1 MFQREILA
9 QPIVVTPVMAA
20 ARWPAQPDACRCGA
34 VTTPSDDRSPIA
46 TAYQWASRIIVVA
59 LEMVLPGMAGLWLD
73 KQIGTVVLFM
83 LIGFALGCTSAVI
96 HLVQMTRADAV
107 RKSKD

>member
-1 MFQREILA
+1 
-9 QPIVVTPVMAA
+9 MAA
-20 ARWPAQPDACRCGA
+20 ARWLVENRMSWSCGA
-34 VTTPSDDRSPIA
+34 VTISSDDRSPIA

-83 LIGFALGCTSAVI
+83 LIGFGVGCTGAVI

>member
-1 MFQREILA
+1 M
-9 QPIVVTPVMAA
+9 
-20 ARWPAQPDACRCGA
+20 PAT

-83 LIGFALGCTSAVI
+83 LIGFGLGCTGAVI
-96 HLVQMTRADAV
+96 HLIQMTRADASSQV
-107 RKSKD
+107 ERLTYGQLQSRRRWYS

>member
-1 MFQREILA
+1 M
-9 QPIVVTPVMAA
+9 
-20 ARWPAQPDACRCGA
+20 PDE

-73 KQIGTVVLFM
+73 KQLGTVLLFM
-83 LIGFALGCTSAVI
+83 LIGFGLGCTASVI
-96 HLVQMTRADAV
+96 HLVQMTRADAS
-107 RKSKD
+107 RKTND

>member
-1 MFQREILA
+1 MTIS
-9 QPIVVTPVMAA
+9 
-20 ARWPAQPDACRCGA
+20 
-34 VTTPSDDRSPIA
+34 SDDRSPIA

-73 KQIGTVVLFM
+73 KQIGTVVLSM
-83 LIGFALGCTSAVI
+83 LIGFGFGCTGAVI
-96 HLVQMTRADAV
+96 HLIQMTRADAV